1 MKQLPVQS
9 GMVHAAAPAVPA
21 HVLAG
26 DQIGCPPAVVLAL
39 ANVRCT
45 LERLKLQLQMLIG
58 RWVGAMELV
67 QRAELLGWFDRIQ
80 RLVLE

>member
-1 MKQLPVQS
+1 MNLR
-9 GMVHAAAPAVPA
+9 
-21 HVLAG
+21 
-26 DQIGCPPAVVLAL
+26 AL
-39 ANVRCT
+39 DLLNACT

-80 RLVLE
+80 CLVLE